1 MSEIARLSF
10 ECKHRYAS
18 GFELDLAFETDARV
32 TALCGPSGCGKTTTL
47 SLIAGL
53 LRPESG
59 LISLAGAS
67 LVDTSRGTCLPPER
81 RSIGY
86 VFQDQRLFPHRTV
99 RGNLRFAERRAL
111 SRNGKAGGDL
121 FTETIERLEL
131 KPLLSRFPHTLSGG
145 QKQRVALARAIL
157 RRPALL
163 LLDEPWQGL
172 DAELQDRS
180 LELLREFSVRLE
192 APILFVSH
200 HEDDRTRFAERV
212 IFMEGGRL
220 QPRKL

>member
-1 MSEIARLSF
+1 MSDMARLSF
-10 ECKHRYAS
+10 ACKHRYAS

-53 LRPESG
+53 LKP
-59 LISLAGAS
+59 LAGAITFDGRP
-67 LVDTSRGTCLPPER
+67 LVDTSRGVFLAPER

-86 VFQDQRLFPHRTV
+86 VFQEQRLFPHRTV
-99 RGNLRFAERRAL
+99 RGNLRFAQRR
-111 SRNGKAGGDL
+111 SPIRNGKAGGDL
-121 FTETIERLEL
+121 FAETVERLEL
-131 KPLLSRFPHTLSGG
+131 APLLSRYPQTLSGG

-180 LELLREFSVRLE
+180 LELLREFSQRLA

-212 IFMEGGRL
+212 ILIEGGRL
-220 QPRKL
+220 AQ